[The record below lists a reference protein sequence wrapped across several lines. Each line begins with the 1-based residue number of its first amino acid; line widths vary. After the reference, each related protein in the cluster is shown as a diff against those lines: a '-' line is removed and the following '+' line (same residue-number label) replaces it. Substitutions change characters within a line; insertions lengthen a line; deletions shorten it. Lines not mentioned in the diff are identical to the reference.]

1 MRQVKENIAKFSVFF
16 LSFFFQLLIDFYF
29 IFLCKLRA
37 IDVELHCNTV
47 RRDYL
52 ILFCFKKTQKYTF
65 NNQIYYVLGSTG
77 GRVHSGGERV

>member
-1 MRQVKENIAKFSVFF
+1 MENIAKFSVFF

-37 IDVELHCNTV
+37 IDVELHCYTV

-52 ILFCFKKTQKYTF
+52 ILFCLKKKKYTF
-65 NNQIYYVLGSTG
+65 NNHIYYVLGSTG